1 MPRVGFRRGAVR
13 REIPR
18 AENGKRCQTPSAPVL
33 LFSCRRGPRTRR
45 PRLRRNR
52 GQTEPRGRPR
62 KFLKCVPGHSAP
74 RARQDGGGVLQAKD
88 VQFLQRG
95 RSEAHEGARSWKPHR
110 VRGGDGGEGLRT
122 PAASQ
127 SRRRR
132 ESGMTVSHEWLDKV
146 FWLLPLTRC
155 ILAPPREINPH
166 SPTSHR
172 PPSGY
177 LFFSERYFAMI
188 LKNRPCYYSANVI
201 YCAE

>member
-1 MPRVGFRRGAVR
+1 MSRSIRCTRFSVAWRQMEGFTCLHAFRVWTPRRFPQCAV
-13 REIPR
+13 
-18 AENGKRCQTPSAPVL
+18 
-33 LFSCRRGPRTRR
+33 F
-45 PRLRRNR
+45 
-52 GQTEPRGRPR
+52 
-62 KFLKCVPGHSAP
+62 
-74 RARQDGGGVLQAKD
+74 GVCPHRSFLQAKD

-146 FWLLPLTRC
+146 FGLPPLTRY

-188 LKNRPCYYSANVI
+188 HKNRPCYYSANVI
-201 YCAE
+201 YCAA